1 MANRRPLTDATVELD
16 GSESVNSVDSVAR
29 DFAALVAI
37 LEQQLELVSPSDHET
52 RSHIDQA
59 KAAAERGALLS
70 RALLDRID
78 SKD

>member
-1 MANRRPLTDATVELD
+1 MANRRPLTEATIELE
-16 GSESVNSVDSVAR
+16 GSESVDSVGSVAR

-52 RSHIDQA
+52 RSHIYQA
-59 KAAAERGALLS
+59 KAAAQRGALLS
-70 RALLDRID
+70 RALLDRVG